1 MTNPSP
7 ALESPPSPTST
18 KQRLLEAAEELF
30 AVQGF
35 DGTSVEEITK
45 RAHANRA
52 AVSFHFGGKERLYIE
67 AVKYAHRNC
76 ISGAPFPDWPAGT
89 PAEER
94 LRGFI
99 RTMIARMITDLS
111 PASAQLMM
119 REMVQP
125 TAACAEVV
133 REYIRPMADVLV
145 GILAELLPPQV
156 PQTRRYLLGFSIVA
170 QCLFY
175 RTNRPIAAL
184 LMGED
189 EFRRLDVDVL
199 TQHVAAVSLAAVEAV
214 RGKYK
219 SKNPPA
225 AAGGLEGASS

>member
-1 MTNPSP
+1 MF
-7 ALESPPSPTST
+7 
-18 KQRLLEAAEELF
+18 AAK
-30 AVQGF
+30 GF
-35 DGTSVEEITK
+35 DGASVEEITK
-45 RAHANRA
+45 RAKANRA
-52 AVSFHFGGKERLYIE
+52 AVSFHFGGKEQLYIE

-99 RTMIARMITDLS
+99 RTMIARMIADLS

-125 TAACAEVV
+125 TAACVEVV

-145 GILAELLPPQV
+145 GILNDLLPPQV
-156 PQTRRYLLGFSIVA
+156 PHARRYLLGFSVVA

-175 RTNRPIAAL
+175 RTHRPIAAL

-199 TQHVAAVSLAAVEAV
+199 TEHVAAVSVAALAAV
-214 RGKYK
+214 RGEFETK
-219 SKNPPA
+219 SPPGA
-225 AAGGLEGASS
+225 TGGL